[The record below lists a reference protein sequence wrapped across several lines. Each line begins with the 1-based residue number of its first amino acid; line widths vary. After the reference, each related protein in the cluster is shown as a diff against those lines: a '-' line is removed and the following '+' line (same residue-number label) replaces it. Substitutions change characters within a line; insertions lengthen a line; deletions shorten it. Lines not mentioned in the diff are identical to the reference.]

1 MGCST
6 CNQQNQN
13 QEEKDNIS
21 LVSDQLMNSK
31 VSDYFLIKV
40 GTFIAVVL
48 ALPFIVLALVFQVFI
63 HFFIPKSVN
72 GINKRFRNGFTNLFV
87 KLQQFRIKKEIK
99 KREQQFKNNGGY
111 DENSELL
118 DIEVYEDIEDNK
130 KAELN

>member
-63 HFFIPKSVN
+63 HFFIPKKVE
-72 GINKRFRNGFTNLFV
+72 GINKKFRNGFTNLFV
-87 KLQQFRIKKEIK
+87 GLHKFRIKKEIK

>member
-21 LVSDQLMNSK
+21 LVSNQLMNSN
-31 VSDYFLIKV
+31 VTDYFLIKV

-48 ALPFIVLALVFQVFI
+48 AIPFIVLALVFQVFI

-72 GINKRFRNGFTNLFV
+72 GINKRFRNGFTNLFA

>member
-1 MGCST
+1 MGCNT

-31 VSDYFLIKV
+31 VSDYFFIKV

-63 HFFIPKSVN
+63 HFFIPKKVN
-72 GINKRFRNGFTNLFV
+72 GINKKFRNGFTNLFV
-87 KLQQFRIKKEIK
+87 RLHKFRIKKEMK
-99 KREQQFKNNGGY
+99 KRENQFKNNGGY

-118 DIEVYEDIEDNK
+118 DIEVYEDSEDNK
-130 KAELN
+130 QAELN

>member
-1 MGCST
+1 MGCNT

-13 QEEKDNIS
+13 HEEKDNIS

-48 ALPFIVLALVFQVFI
+48 ALPFIILALVFQVFI
-63 HFFIPKSVN
+63 HFFLPKSVN
-72 GINKRFRNGFTNLFV
+72 GINKKFRNGFTKLFV
-87 KLQQFRIKKEIK
+87 GLHKFRIKKEMK
-99 KREQQFKNNGGY
+99 KRENQFKNNGGY

-130 KAELN
+130 KVEVN

>member
-72 GINKRFRNGFTNLFV
+72 GINKR
-87 KLQQFRIKKEIK
+87 
-99 KREQQFKNNGGY
+99 
-111 DENSELL
+111 
-118 DIEVYEDIEDNK
+118 
-130 KAELN
+130 

>member
-6 CNQQNQN
+6 CNQQNHN

-63 HFFIPKSVN
+63 HFFIPKKVE
-72 GINKRFRNGFTNLFV
+72 GINKKFRNGFTNLFV
-87 KLQQFRIKKEIK
+87 GLHKFRIKKEIK

>member
-63 HFFIPKSVN
+63 HFFIPKKVE
-72 GINKRFRNGFTNLFV
+72 GINKRFRNGLTYLFL

>member
-21 LVSDQLMNSK
+21 LVSNQLMNSN
-31 VSDYFLIKV
+31 VTDYFLIKV

-48 ALPFIVLALVFQVFI
+48 AIPFIVLALVFQVFI